1 MIRLKIEHAQQCG
14 FCHELKDKRKM
25 QLVYVPMSFPGCGA
39 QGTAWRICPECYNR
53 LGAAIYD
60 LFDIE
65 INKLVETYSVR
76 WKEND
81 K

>member
-1 MIRLKIEHAQQCG
+1 MVNEARIMNAMVKMVLHLQT
-14 FCHELKDKRKM
+14 HE
-25 QLVYVPMSFPGCGA
+25 S
-39 QGTAWRICPECYNR
+39 ICSECYNR
-53 LGAAIYD
+53 FGAVIYD

>member
-1 MIRLKIEHAQQCG
+1 MVDEARIMNTMAKMVLYLQT
-14 FCHELKDKRKM
+14 HE
-25 QLVYVPMSFPGCGA
+25 S
-39 QGTAWRICPECYNR
+39 ICPECYNR
-53 LGAAIYD
+53 FGAAIYG

-65 INKLVETYSVR
+65 INKLVETYSVE

>member
-1 MIRLKIEHAQQCG
+1 MVNEARIMNTMVKMVLHLQT
-14 FCHELKDKRKM
+14 HE
-25 QLVYVPMSFPGCGA
+25 S
-39 QGTAWRICPECYNR
+39 ICSECYNR
-53 LGAAIYD
+53 FGAAIYG

-65 INKLVETYSVR
+65 INKLVETYSVE